1 MAHIGQVDGITGVE
15 QDGLLHEGSRTEE
28 VKMMK
33 GLTQTMK
40 HQLKE
45 FNELP
50 STTNQMTSQPDDFQ

>member
-15 QDGLLHEGSRTEE
+15 QDGLFHEGSKRQE

-33 GLTQTMK
+33 GLVQTLK

-45 FNELP
+45 LKELP
-50 STTNQMTSQPDDFQ
+50 ATPYQMENQPDDFQ